1 MNILINNTIFL
12 GGIIFYTKYIKIQN
26 NFKINVEIL
35 INMCYYLNI
44 EINKGGWF
52 KMIKLNLDQL
62 KIASELFP
70 NLTILEFV
78 ELVKKINNK

>member
-35 INMCYYLNI
+35 INVYYNI
-44 EINKGGWF
+44 NIKINKGDV